1 MALKSQDFINTHSLL
16 FVYYSIRISKM
27 CYNFD
32 KMYRL
37 SIIIDEI
44 YLKYLPLAEK
54 MGITL
59 NLDFPDPTVKT
70 DKTDKVRKELDKSM
84 KSALSRT
91 IKGEIKI
98 EVKKGKITV
107 TDSGTTLSKEACAV
121 LSNEHVTVK
130 SKVGFGTT
138 VTIAF

>member
-1 MALKSQDFINTHSLL
+1 
-16 FVYYSIRISKM
+16 M

-59 NLDFPDPTVKT
+59 NLDFPDPTVKV
-70 DKTDKVRKELDKSM
+70 DKADNVRKELDRSV
-84 KSALSRT
+84 KSALGRT

-107 TDSGTTLSKEACAV
+107 TDGGTTLSKEACAM
-121 LSNEHVTVK
+121 LSGEHVTVK

-138 VTIAF
+138 AVISF

>member
-1 MALKSQDFINTHSLL
+1 
-16 FVYYSIRISKM
+16 M

-107 TDSGTTLSKEACAV
+107 ADSGTTLSKEACAV